1 MLEAIRGLIAWTPL
15 GLPAFLF
22 VITLVVFFHELGHFL
37 VARWFGVKVDVF
49 SVGFGKEIFGFND
62 KHGTRWKLSWLP
74 IGGYVKFAGDADA
87 ASKPDTEAAARMTAQ
102 ERAGALMFKP
112 VGQRAAVAAAGP
124 FANFALAI
132 VLLTG
137 LYMYSGH
144 AVITPV
150 IGQVTAGSPAA
161 EAGIRPGDLVTRIDR
176 TPITDFQQLPE
187 IISISGGE
195 TLAVGLKRA
204 GQDLTVQVTPRLLKT
219 KDVLGNVGSQMVI
232 GVRPDLKA
240 PVTRLHYGPLQAVGA
255 AFGETWSI
263 IKTTIL
269 GIGQM
274 ITGHV
279 SASNLSGVVGIAQV
293 SGSVAQAGAEGAP
306 GPWTALFGS
315 LVALLSLSAVMSVSI
330 GFMNLLPVPVLDGG
344 HLLFYAYEALA
355 RRPVGAKVQAAG
367 YRVGLALLLC
377 LMVFATWND
386 LQRLRVFQILGGL
399 FS

>member
-274 ITGHV
+274 ITGHA
-279 SASNLSGVVGIAQV
+279 SADQLRGPVGIANMTRQV
-293 SGSVAQAGAEGAP
+293 AD
-306 GPWTALFGS
+306 FGFLPLLN
-315 LVALLSLSAVMSVSI
+315 LVAILSVSI
-330 GFMNLLPVPVLDGG
+330 GLANLFPIPLLDGG
-344 HLLFYAYEALA
+344 HLLYYAVEAVLG
-355 RRPVGAKVQAAG
+355 RPLGERAQDVGF
-367 YRVGLALLLC
+367 RLGLVLVLGLMLLT
-377 LMVFATWND
+377 TWND
-386 LQRLRVFQILGGL
+386 LVRLNL
-399 FS
+399 F